1 MENYEI
7 KSLDVNDNATSTRFD
22 DSISNNN
29 NNNNADNTIGQQQFD
44 QNYIDNQQQQQQQSY
59 QTRTIYINQLNQS
72 IQIVSKF
79 CSNSIST
86 SKYNVFTFLPKF
98 LFEQF
103 SKYSNIFFF
112 MIVMLQVSFITY
124 IVFV

>member
-7 KSLDVNDNATSTRFD
+7 KSVDVNDNATSTRFD

-29 NNNNADNTIGQQQFD
+29 NNNNADNTIGQQFD
-44 QNYIDNQQQQQQQSY
+44 QNYIDNQQQQQQSY
-59 QTRTIYINQLNQS
+59 QTRTIYINQLNQSS

-112 MIVMLQVSFITY
+112 MIVMLQVS
-124 IVFV
+124 

>member
-7 KSLDVNDNATSTRFD
+7 KSVDVNDNATSTRFD

-29 NNNNADNTIGQQQFD
+29 NNADNTIGQQFD
-44 QNYIDNQQQQQQQSY
+44 QNYIDNQQQQQPPY

-112 MIVMLQVSFITY
+112 MIVMLQVLVNLLFKY
-124 IVFV
+124 I

>member
-7 KSLDVNDNATSTRFD
+7 KSVDVNDNATSTRFD

-29 NNNNADNTIGQQQFD
+29 NNADNTIGQQFD
-44 QNYIDNQQQQQQQSY
+44 QNYIDNQQQQQPPY

-112 MIVMLQVSFITY
+112 MIVMLQVLFNLLLKY
-124 IVFV
+124 I